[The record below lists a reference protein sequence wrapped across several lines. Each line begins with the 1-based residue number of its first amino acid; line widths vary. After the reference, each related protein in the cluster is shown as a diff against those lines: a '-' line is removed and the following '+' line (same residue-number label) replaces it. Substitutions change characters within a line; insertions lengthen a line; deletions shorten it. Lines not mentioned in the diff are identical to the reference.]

1 MAAVDSRKD
10 SALFH
15 QRIQNNNQRTHFS
28 KKCKWEE
35 GEWRER
41 TELRRKWGEA
51 IHDRRRLCCKCMI
64 FRRQFLKHKSTRNG
78 LSTRNRAT
86 TTLSRSDDVA
96 PMVARG
102 LRGGL
107 RIVSTTRF
115 LFNSSVTRCKWN
127 GLASLE
133 WREGKRIYF

>member
-10 SALFH
+10 TALFH

-28 KKCKWEE
+28 KKCKWEK

-51 IHDRRRLCCKCMI
+51 IHDRRRLCCKCTI
-64 FRRQFLKHKSTRNG
+64 FRRRFLKHKSTRNG
-78 LSTRNRAT
+78 ISTRNRAT

-102 LRGGL
+102 LGTTVVVCELFRQQGFFSTHLLRGA
-107 RIVSTTRF
+107 
-115 LFNSSVTRCKWN
+115 N
-127 GLASLE
+127 GTV
-133 WREGKRIYF
+133 